1 MFANEYDL
9 ALAVM
14 EGMEAR
20 SEQGEYTLERFKFK
34 SS

>member
-1 MFANEYDL
+1 MFDNEYDL

-14 EGMEAR
+14 DGMEAR
-20 SEQGEYTLERFKFK
+20 SEQGGYTLKRFRFK